1 MSVANGFWGKWKK
14 DKKTLENKKNWGKES
29 KGANYYCS
37 TMSTTNGGF
46 ANEPILSKEK
56 FIEKTKEKYK

>member
-29 KGANYYCS
+29 KDEPSFEGAYRGNLWEAWEFRKPKS
-37 TMSTTNGGF
+37 ELGKWPTWR
-46 ANEPILSKEK
+46 
-56 FIEKTKEKYK
+56 